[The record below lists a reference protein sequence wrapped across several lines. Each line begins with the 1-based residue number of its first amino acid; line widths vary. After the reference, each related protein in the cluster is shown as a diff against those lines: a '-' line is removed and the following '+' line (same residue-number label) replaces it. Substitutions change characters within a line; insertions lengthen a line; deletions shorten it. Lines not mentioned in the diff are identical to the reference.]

1 MVVFV
6 VFDKVG
12 ILTTEEEEQYAQAR
26 RKMLGNIKFICKF
39 TLFIYVEY
47 NQDTLLCFRSN
58 LLLVASVW
66 CISYTNLNSVPRMFV
81 GTNEIVMFFNIK
93 MGFCV

>member
-12 ILTTEEEEQYAQAR
+12 ILSTEEEEQYAQAR

-39 TLFIYVEY
+39 TLFIYVVY
-47 NQDTLLCFRSN
+47 YRTLFLVVCGIFFRSN
-58 LLLVASVW
+58 LLLLVFVW
-66 CISYTNLNSVPRMFV
+66 CISDTNLNSVLRIFV
-81 GTNEIVMFFNIK
+81 GTNEI
-93 MGFCV
+93 